1 LALDNIPT
9 LNMTARV
16 IFKNQAKM
24 QTRILKINPKNPQ
37 ISKIRQA
44 AKIIKSGNLVAFPTE
59 TVYGLGANALDSK
72 SVKKIFIAKGRPSDN
87 PLIIHIS
94 DIADLKMLVDYI
106 PNTAHELINK
116 FWPGPLTLVLK
127 KSKRVPKITTGGINT
142 VAVRMPK
149 NKIAQALIRETGV
162 PIAAPSA
169 NISGRP
175 SPTTSEHVS
184 NDLDGRI
191 SMIIDGGKTKIGIE
205 STVIDLSRKTPMLL
219 RPGGVTL
226 EELQCIIG
234 KIAIHPTI
242 QERKTKSVHRSPG
255 MKYRHYSPNAKIIL
269 IEGTK
274 DKVKNK
280 ILHLLSQ
287 FKKQGKKVGI
297 MTAVNTRYKSNMTV
311 FLGNN
316 LDVIAADLFKT
327 FREFDTKKIDIVLVQ
342 GISRKGL
349 GLGIMNRLG
358 KAAYKKIKI

>member
-269 IEGTK
+269 IEGTE